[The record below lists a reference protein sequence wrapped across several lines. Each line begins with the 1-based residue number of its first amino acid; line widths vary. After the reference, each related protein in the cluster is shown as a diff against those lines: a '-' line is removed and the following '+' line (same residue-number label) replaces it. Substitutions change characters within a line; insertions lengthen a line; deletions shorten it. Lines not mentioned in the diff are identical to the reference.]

1 MQLTVP
7 YLRRSRYAPF
17 FINYK
22 HYLGFGKTPASASQ
36 EDGWLNCR
44 AAPINR

>member
-17 FINYK
+17 FNYK
-22 HYLGFGKTPASASQ
+22 YFLNFGKEKGGVT
-36 EDGWLNCR
+36 G
-44 AAPINR
+44 